1 MKINQLVL
9 QELPDVVN
17 SKTKKILNVSHQ
29 SKALLQFIGSV
40 WNNHK
45 RILNFISKFERLL
58 RHFKED
64 IENDNDFVVYLLLQI
79 GC

>member
-17 SKTKKILNVSHQ
+17 SKTKKILNDSHQ
-29 SKALLQFIGSV
+29 SKALLQFIDIV

-58 RHFKED
+58 IHFKED

>member
-17 SKTKKILNVSHQ
+17 SKTKKILNDSHQ
-29 SKALLQFIGSV
+29 SKALLQFIDSI

-58 RHFKED
+58 IHFKED